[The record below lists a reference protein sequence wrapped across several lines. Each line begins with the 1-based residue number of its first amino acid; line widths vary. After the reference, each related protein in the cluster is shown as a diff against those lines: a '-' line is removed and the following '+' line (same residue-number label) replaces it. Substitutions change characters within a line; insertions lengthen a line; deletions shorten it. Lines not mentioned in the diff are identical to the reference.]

1 VHEQNQ
7 LKPLLR
13 RPSCLSLPV
22 VILAVLLLILVEGYI
37 LFVAPNLEPSKESNQ
52 VGQSAT
58 SKAATPAYSPLSDAE
73 KTAIVSNET
82 PAAVEEPPPRAMP
95 EETREGPPQAP
106 PEEARE
112 GPPQAPPEE
121 AREGPPQAPPEEARE
136 APSQAPPEERAT
148 VELPSVMPK
157 ATLPKPP
164 TVAPVAPTLPPTKL
178 DDPVAPVLP
187 KGELK
192 LSVTEINAFIAANP
206 QAIKPL
212 ESLTF
217 NFLPNQLQ
225 ADMEVS
231 GIQTQLTAEPIAEG
245 GRIKLVNAKL
255 SGLGALIPIDEVI
268 GPLEQQINSQ
278 LSAQGRAIKSVK
290 LEQDVLIV
298 EVE

>member
-82 PAAVEEPPPRAMP
+82 PKAVEEPPPRAMP
-95 EETREGPPQAP
+95 EET
-106 PEEARE
+106 RE

>member
-1 VHEQNQ
+1 MHKQNR
-7 LKPLLR
+7 LKPFLQ

-22 VILAVLLLILVEGYI
+22 IILAVLLLILVEGYI
-37 LFVAPNLEPSKESNQ
+37 LFVAPHSELSKESNQ

-58 SKAATPAYSPLSDAE
+58 PNAATPAYSPLSDAE

-82 PAAVEEPPPRAMP
+82 PKAVK
-95 EETREGPPQAP
+95 EGQPSAT
-106 PEEARE
+106 
-112 GPPQAPPEE
+112 
-121 AREGPPQAPPEEARE
+121 PEEARE
-136 APSQAPPEERAT
+136 AQPSAMPEVVEKPQLQATAEEAREAQPNATPEERAT
-148 VELPSVMPK
+148 AELPSSMPK
-157 ATLPKPP
+157 ATPAKPS
-164 TVAPVAPTLPPTKL
+164 TVASVAPTSSPAKQ
-178 DDPVAPVLP
+178 DEPVAPVLP

-192 LSVTEINAFIAANP
+192 LSATEINAFIAANP

-231 GIQTQLTAEPIAEG
+231 GLKTQLTAELNAEN
-245 GRIKLVNAKL
+245 GRVKLVNAKL
-255 SGLGALIPIDEVI
+255 SGLGALVPLDEVI
-268 GPLEQQINSQ
+268 GPLEQQMNNQ

-290 LEQDVLIV
+290 LEQDVIVV

>member
-1 VHEQNQ
+1 MHEQNQ

-82 PAAVEEPPPRAMP
+82 PKAVEEPPPRAMP
-95 EETREGPPQAP
+95 EET
-106 PEEARE
+106 RE